1 MPYDRTRRRATHYK
15 NHEECTIKQ
24 TTKATI
30 DKDTP
35 FSYKTQRLHQ
45 NDIDRLRQTTT
56 TNRFSF

>member
-30 DKDTP
+30 DKDTL
-35 FSYKTQRLHQ
+35 FSRETQRIHQ
-45 NDIDRLRQTTT
+45 NDIKRL
-56 TNRFSF
+56 